1 MAYVSPTLSILIES
15 VRKASNAIHREF
27 NEIERLQ
34 NTKNYLG
41 FVAGAYDKIEKNL
54 TFELNKAKPDVPV
67 SKKLMASKGKYFL
80 ITPIDGIENLA
91 RGIGLFTICVCLI
104 DENNSVLAS
113 IVHNPIMD
121 EMYFAE
127 KGNGTYRDG
136 FRSLERIR
144 VSDKKDLKGSIIASN
159 GNISKTDATLRNSG
173 CVSLDFAYLSA
184 GKVDSVVSFDVQA
197 GSFLSGLLLVKE
209 AGGYAYDIKAE
220 SIRSEDLKKIVMAKD
235 VIAVNGGLGQKIFE
249 LVKK

>member
-1 MAYVSPTLSILIES
+1 MAYVSPTLSMMIE
-15 VRKASNAIHREF
+15 VVKKASNAIHREF

-34 NTKNYLG
+34 STKNYLG

-54 TFELNKAKPDVPV
+54 TFELNKAKPDFAV
-67 SKKLMASKGKYFL
+67 SKKLLASKGKYFL
-80 ITPIDGIENLA
+80 ITPIDGIENLS

-104 DENNSVLAS
+104 DENNTVLAS

-136 FRSLERIR
+136 FRSLERVR
-144 VSDKKDLKGSIIASN
+144 VSDRKDLKGAIIASN
-159 GNISKTDATLRNSG
+159 GDVAKTEATLRNSG

-184 GKVDSVVSFDVQA
+184 GKVDSAVAFDVQA
-197 GSFLSGLLLVKE
+197 GSVMSGVLLVKE
-209 AGGYAYDIKAE
+209 AGGYVYDMKAE
-220 SIRSEDLKKIVMAKD
+220 STRSEDLKTIAFAKD
-235 VIAVNGGLGQKIFE
+235 VIAVNGSLGQKIFD
-249 LVKK
+249 LVKE